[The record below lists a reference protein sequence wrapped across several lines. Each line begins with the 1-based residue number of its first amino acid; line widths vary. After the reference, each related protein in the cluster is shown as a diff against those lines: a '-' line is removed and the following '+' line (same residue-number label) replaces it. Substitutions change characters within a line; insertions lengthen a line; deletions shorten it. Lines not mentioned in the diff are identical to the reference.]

1 LDVSRINNFKIENID
16 LPYLAR
22 VKSHIPDSPPI
33 DILNTMIDQIMK
45 TRFKQRIKKG
55 ENVAITVGSRYID
68 RIPEIVRVVIGVIK
82 RLGANPFIVPA
93 MGSHGGGE
101 AKGQTEILQNYG
113 ITENYVGAKIISSMA
128 VECIG
133 KTKTG
138 IPLYIDRNALLAD
151 KIIVM
156 NRIKVHPDFSGEIES
171 GLMKMIAIGLGNIK
185 GASIIHSFGIGN
197 FGKIIPMIAQEM
209 LERTTISLGIA
220 LLENGHGKLQEIRAI
235 DPEKIFE
242 EEKKLLKK
250 EKLMMPKLP
259 FQEVDILIVNEMGKD
274 ISGDGM
280 DPNIIGRSESI
291 EKNAGKNI
299 KIIIPLDLS
308 KKTKGNAAGIG
319 LADIIT
325 KKLFDKIDFNTT
337 YTNYITSN
345 NYLKAKIPMVLKNEE
360 FALKTAMSF
369 LNKDEKNIKL
379 VRIKDT
385 LHIEEMEV
393 SKPLLKQIQNQN
405 NIEILGEPRKLKSDN
420 KGFFLDYPY
429 IKIIRGVD
437 I

>member
-1 LDVSRINNFKIENID
+1 
-16 LPYLAR
+16 
-22 VKSHIPDSPPI
+22 
-33 DILNTMIDQIMK
+33 
-45 TRFKQRIKKG
+45 
-55 ENVAITVGSRYID
+55 
-68 RIPEIVRVVIGVIK
+68 
-82 RLGANPFIVPA
+82 
-93 MGSHGGGE
+93 
-101 AKGQTEILQNYG
+101 
-113 ITENYVGAKIISSMA
+113 
-128 VECIG
+128 
-133 KTKTG
+133 
-138 IPLYIDRNALLAD
+138 LLAD